1 MPSNP
6 LINITIPIY
15 NEGKILESNILRL
28 YDFLSKNITYPFE
41 ITLADNGSTDNS
53 AAIAGK
59 LSGMIKEIRILQIK
73 QKGKGLAIKRSWLES
88 GADILSFMD
97 ADLSTNLRHFPE
109 LIDALITERNDIAI
123 GSRLIKGNAVKRSI
137 KRDFVSRTYNILL
150 KLFFLN
156 RFSDAQCGFK
166 VIRKEAA
173 NRLIPMIRDD
183 SWFFDSELL
192 IIAEKLGYKIK
203 EIPIEWKENV
213 SSGVDILKVG
223 YLLLKGILRLRFDLN
238 RIVKGDSLHA
248 KPN

>member
-1 MPSNP
+1 MPNNP

-15 NEGKILESNILRL
+15 NEGKILESNVLKL
-28 YDFLSKNITYPFE
+28 YEFLSRNISCPFE
-41 ITLADNGSTDNS
+41 ITLVDNGSTDNS

-59 LSGMIKEIRILQIK
+59 LSGMIKVIRFLQIK

-88 GADILSFMD
+88 SADILSFMD

-109 LIDALITERNDIAI
+109 LIDTLIAEGNDIAI
-123 GSRLIKGNAVKRSI
+123 GSRLIKGNIVKRSI

-166 VIRKEAA
+166 AIRKEAA
-173 NRLIPMIRDD
+173 KRLIPMTRDD
-183 SWFFDSELL
+183 AWFFDSELL

-203 EIPIEWKENV
+203 EIPIEWTENV
-213 SSGVDILKVG
+213 SSDVDILKVG
-223 YLLLKGILRLRFDLN
+223 CSLLKGILRLRFDLS
-238 RIVKGDSLHA
+238 RIVKGDPSHA
-248 KPN
+248 KSN